1 MKLTIPF
8 DPIKRAEESEHLV
21 MRDGKRLYYRFRAA
35 PYYGGIATA
44 DGVGCCFLCAYC
56 WNYYRN
62 LFPDKCNRFYSP
74 QQVAYNLLKI
84 ARKKYYHLF
93 RITGS
98 EPILGEKTLEHV
110 VEVIKII
117 FTEEPRSVFILES
130 NGFFLGYKP
139 DLIKKLKFKNLWIR
153 VSLKGVDQES
163 FEHISGVKKEF
174 FHYPLIAVREL
185 ISQGIKAWPAIMGDL
200 FREEE
205 INQLKDTL
213 DEYSIQTELEFEF
226 LEKYPVV
233 LENLSR
239 RNISIKRI

>member
-1 MKLTIPF
+1 
-8 DPIKRAEESEHLV
+8 
-21 MRDGKRLYYRFRAA
+21 MRDKKRLYYRFRAA

-84 ARKKYYHLF
+84 ARKKYYRLF

-117 FTEEPRSVFILES
+117 FSEEPRSVFILES

-153 VSLKGVDQES
+153 VSLKGVDKES
-163 FEHISGVKKEF
+163 FEHISGAKKEF
-174 FHYPLIAVREL
+174 FHYPLIAIREL
-185 ISQGIKAWPAIMGDL
+185 RRQGIKAWPAIMGDL
-200 FREEE
+200 FREQD
-205 INQLKDTL
+205 INRLKATL
-213 DEYSIQTELEFEF
+213 AEYNIHTELEFEF
-226 LEKYPVV
+226 LEKYPFV